1 MCLTWKL
8 FKLIVFSV
16 CVACFSWQSSIFFKL
31 YFAYPTATSID
42 LTFPSVLKFPA
53 ITFCNNNPVKREKF
67 CAEYPY
73 LCQKPNNLTNFCGNH
88 PYFCKENVS
97 NLVIPKLEYYASNS
111 EADVRKA
118 ISQIY
123 IHNIS
128 QDDTILKNDQDLY
141 NFYTRIREEETVYPW
156 TVSGIFLSIHSPF
169 VPVNPFNDGAFL
181 QIGHQYII
189 KIRMEE
195 EHLLE
200 SPYDTNCTDYEDLW
214 NKNN

>member
-1 MCLTWKL
+1 
-8 FKLIVFSV
+8 
-16 CVACFSWQSSIFFKL
+16 
-31 YFAYPTATSID
+31 
-42 LTFPSVLKFPA
+42 
-53 ITFCNNNPVKREKF
+53 VKREKF

-128 QDDTILKNDQDLY
+128 QDGANLWSWTAPYDHRNKENMTTTTFIFDNDRKVYVTCYSTNLHIYSRVDIISKKTYTILKNDQDLY

-189 KIRMEE
+189 NIRM
-195 EHLLE
+195 
-200 SPYDTNCTDYEDLW
+200 
-214 NKNN
+214 

>member
-16 CVACFSWQSSIFFKL
+16 CVACFSWQSSKFFKL

-53 ITFCNNNPVKREKF
+53 ITFCNTNPVKRQKF

-97 NLVIPKLEYYASNS
+97 NLV
-111 EADVRKA
+111 
-118 ISQIY
+118 
-123 IHNIS
+123 
-128 QDDTILKNDQDLY
+128 
-141 NFYTRIREEETVYPW
+141 
-156 TVSGIFLSIHSPF
+156 
-169 VPVNPFNDGAFL
+169 
-181 QIGHQYII
+181 
-189 KIRMEE
+189 
-195 EHLLE
+195 
-200 SPYDTNCTDYEDLW
+200 
-214 NKNN
+214 